1 MNKGAL
7 TIKLESED
15 IIAMHPPDTLSN
27 VDHLKNDKREL
38 SEINNYC
45 DNIVRNRRDI
55 NTHLKE
61 IEATQTTYHGNESKS
76 ADTNTLPVTL
86 SFQESRTPFYKRL
99 EMLSRG
105 ISSKPSNT
113 PSSSS
118 SEEWLTN
125 YSLNLKKE
133 KAGEIEDDSGFAN
146 SSNSHQQNGV
156 NVFEE
161 NGQLE
166 SKIVI
171 DQNDSD
177 HNLMIDEDCGSDQN
191 ESRSNKRIRLDRN
204 DSGGVSPG
212 STFIPVAPI
221 PTILGLTS
229 EDNTVTNQGKAK
241 PPPRKSR
248 AKRRK

>member
-15 IIAMHPPDTLSN
+15 IIAMHPPDTLSDT
-27 VDHLKNDKREL
+27 DHSKTDKR
-38 SEINNYC
+38 
-45 DNIVRNRRDI
+45 DF

-61 IEATQTTYHGNESKS
+61 FESSQTTYHDNKAKS
-76 ADTNTLPVTL
+76 ANANTLPVTL
-86 SFQESRTPFYKRL
+86 SFQESRTPFSKRL

-105 ISSKPSNT
+105 ISSRPSNT
-113 PSSSS
+113 ASSSS

-125 YSLNLKKE
+125 YSMNLKQE
-133 KAGEIEDDSGFAN
+133 KVGEMEDDPAFAN
-146 SSNSHQQNGV
+146 VYDTHQQNGV
-156 NVFEE
+156 NIFEE
-161 NGQLE
+161 NEQLE

-191 ESRSNKRIRLDRN
+191 ESRSNKRVRLDRN
-204 DSGGVSPG
+204 GSGDMSP
-212 STFIPVAPI
+212 STSFIPVAPI

-229 EDNTVTNQGKAK
+229 EENTVANQGKAK
-241 PPPRKSR
+241 QPPRKSR

>member
-15 IIAMHPPDTLSN
+15 IIAMHPPDTVSEIR
-27 VDHLKNDKREL
+27 HSKTDKR
-38 SEINNYC
+38 
-45 DNIVRNRRDI
+45 DF
-55 NTHLKE
+55 NTHLNE
-61 IEATQTTYHGNESKS
+61 VEASQTLHHGNKAKS
-76 ADTNTLPVTL
+76 ADANTLPVTL
-86 SFQESRTPFYKRL
+86 SFQESRTPFSKRL

-105 ISSKPSNT
+105 ISSRPTPNT

-118 SEEWLTN
+118 IEECLTN
-125 YSLNLKKE
+125 YSMNLKKE
-133 KAGEIEDDSGFAN
+133 KVGEFEDDTVFEN
-146 SSNSHQQNGV
+146 LSNPHQQNGV

-171 DQNDSD
+171 DQNDSE
-177 HNLMIDEDCGSDQN
+177 HNLMIDEECGNDKN

-204 DSGGVSPG
+204 DSGDVSPG
-212 STFIPVAPI
+212 TTFIPVAPI
-221 PTILGLTS
+221 PTILGLAS
-229 EDNTVTNQGKAK
+229 EENTVANQGKAK

-248 AKRRK
+248 AKRKK

>member
-15 IIAMHPPDTLSN
+15 IIAMHPPDTLSET
-27 VDHLKNDKREL
+27 DHSKTDKRDF
-38 SEINNYC
+38 NN
-45 DNIVRNRRDI
+45 
-55 NTHLKE
+55 HLKE
-61 IEATQTTYHGNESKS
+61 VESSQTTYHDNKAKS
-76 ADTNTLPVTL
+76 ANANTLPVTL
-86 SFQESRTPFYKRL
+86 SFQESRTPFSKRL

-105 ISSKPSNT
+105 ISSRPSNT
-113 PSSSS
+113 ASSSS

-125 YSLNLKKE
+125 YSMNLKQE
-133 KAGEIEDDSGFAN
+133 KVGEMEDDPAFAN
-146 SSNSHQQNGV
+146 VYDTHQQNGV
-156 NVFEE
+156 SIFEE

-191 ESRSNKRIRLDRN
+191 ESRSNKRVRLDRN
-204 DSGGVSPG
+204 GSGDMSP
-212 STFIPVAPI
+212 STSLIPVAPI

-229 EDNTVTNQGKAK
+229 EENTVANQSKAK
-241 PPPRKSR
+241 QPPRKSR

>member
-15 IIAMHPPDTLSN
+15 IIAMHTPDTLSEMDN
-27 VDHLKNDKREL
+27 SKTDKR
-38 SEINNYC
+38 
-45 DNIVRNRRDI
+45 DF

-61 IEATQTTYHGNESKS
+61 FESSQTTYHDNKAKS
-76 ADTNTLPVTL
+76 ANANTLPVTL
-86 SFQESRTPFYKRL
+86 SFQESRTPFSKRL

-105 ISSKPSNT
+105 ISSRPSNT
-113 PSSSS
+113 ASSSS

-125 YSLNLKKE
+125 YSMNLKQE
-133 KAGEIEDDSGFAN
+133 KVGEMEDDPAFAN
-146 SSNSHQQNGV
+146 VYDTHQQNGV
-156 NVFEE
+156 NIFEE
-161 NGQLE
+161 NEQLE

-191 ESRSNKRIRLDRN
+191 ESRSNKRVRLDRN
-204 DSGGVSPG
+204 GSGDMSP
-212 STFIPVAPI
+212 STSFIPVAPI
-221 PTILGLTS
+221 PTVLGLTS
-229 EDNTVTNQGKAK
+229 EENTVANQGKAK
-241 PPPRKSR
+241 QPPRKSR

>member
-15 IIAMHPPDTLSN
+15 IIAMQPPNTFS
-27 VDHLKNDKREL
+27 EL
-38 SEINNYC
+38 
-45 DNIVRNRRDI
+45 DNSKTVKGDFD
-55 NTHLKE
+55 
-61 IEATQTTYHGNESKS
+61 ASQTTCPGDKAKS
-76 ADTNTLPVTL
+76 VNANTLPVTL
-86 SFQESRTPFYKRL
+86 SFQESRTPFSKRL

-105 ISSKPSNT
+105 ISSRPSNT
-113 PSSSS
+113 ASSSS

-125 YSLNLKKE
+125 YSVNLKKE
-133 KAGEIEDDSGFAN
+133 NAGEMEDDAVFAN
-146 SSNSHQQNGV
+146 LSGPYQQKGN
-156 NVFEE
+156 NIFEE

-177 HNLMIDEDCGSDQN
+177 HNLMIDEESGSDQN
-191 ESRSNKRIRLDRN
+191 ESRSNKRIRLDGN
-204 DSGGVSPG
+204 DSGGASPG

-229 EDNTVTNQGKAK
+229 EENSAANRSKAK